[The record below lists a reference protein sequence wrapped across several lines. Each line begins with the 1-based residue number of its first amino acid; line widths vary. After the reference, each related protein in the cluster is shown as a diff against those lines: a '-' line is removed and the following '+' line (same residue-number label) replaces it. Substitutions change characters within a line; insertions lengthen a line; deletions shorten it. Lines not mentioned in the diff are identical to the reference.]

1 MRGSCVSE
9 TPTGAVQGAPR
20 RLMRWEGACL
30 LLAMV
35 VAYHQFTLLPDAPS
49 WWLFAG
55 LLLVPDLSMLGY
67 LAGPGIG
74 ALLYNAAHTTPGPI
88 ALGLLGVATGHPL
101 ALALAVIWLAHIGL
115 DRALGY
121 GLKYPGAFGDTH
133 LGRLPPGKRASP

>member
-1 MRGSCVSE
+1 MRGLCVSE

-20 RLMRWEGACL
+20 RLLRWEGAGL
-30 LLAMV
+30 LLSMV
-35 VAYHQFTLLPDAPS
+35 VAYHQLTLLPDAPS

-74 ALLYNAAHTTPGPI
+74 AIVYNAAHATPGPI
-88 ALGLLGVATGHPL
+88 ALGLLGVATGYPL
-101 ALALAVIWLAHIGL
+101 VLALAVIWLAHIGL

-133 LGRLPPGKRASP
+133 LGRLPSGRRQTP